1 MLSQTSHRSL
11 WMQEIGYGKFT
22 LICTGLAVGA
32 GWQTHVA
39 CVNIACYYLFGIPLG
54 ITLAYILHVGVR
66 VLTHLYFPFSHSFLS
81 NLHQGSDLRFHWKTR
96 DCLISRNQL
105 TVFRMKTV
113 QGISLYINLQ
123 SSVP

>member
-22 LICTGLAVGA
+22 LICTGVAVGA

-66 VLTHLYFPFSHSFLS
+66 VLAHPYFPFSHF
-81 NLHQGSDLRFHWKTR
+81 F
-96 DCLISRNQL
+96 
-105 TVFRMKTV
+105 
-113 QGISLYINLQ
+113 
-123 SSVP
+123 